1 LAIHIEAE
9 GTMTSFEYEV
19 PLPGMYI
26 QEELEAREWSQR
38 DLAFI
43 LGIEEAA
50 LNKIIKG
57 KTGISVEMSKALA
70 EAFDIDADFFSNL
83 QKSYDLANSAAP
95 DPAISRRAILQSKY
109 PAREMIK
116 RGWIKNL
123 EVDLLEQQLGR
134 FFRADNDNG
143 VAPLRH
149 VSKKTNS
156 GEAPT
161 PLQEAWLYRVMQIA
175 EAMDCQPYSSRKL
188 SDHVKV
194 LKRLMLSAND
204 VACVPSILAECGLR
218 FVIVEGLPNAKIDG
232 VCLWLDD
239 ARPVV
244 GMTLRHDRIDNFW
257 FVLWHEICHVLNNDG
272 KKEITIDVDL
282 DGGKTTDSAQEQR
295 ANRYAADYC
304 VAEDEMVSFL
314 ARRNGFFSE
323 REVLNFADKL
333 KVHPG
338 VVVGQIHNQ
347 IKAYHLLRKY
357 LVKIREYV
365 LPAATIDGWG
375 HIAPVSI

>member
-1 LAIHIEAE
+1 MINH
-9 GTMTSFEYEV
+9 EYEV

-26 QEELEAREWSQR
+26 QEELDARAWSQR

-57 KTGISVEMSKALA
+57 KNGISVEMSKALA

-95 DPAISRRAILQSKY
+95 DPAIARRALLQTKY

-116 RGWIKNL
+116 RGWIKNAEVGQL
-123 EVDLLEQQLGR
+123 EKQLER
-134 FFRADNDNG
+134 FFHVDNDNN
-143 VAPLRH
+143 VAVVRH
-149 VSKKTNS
+149 VAKKTNA

-175 EAMDCQPYSSRKL
+175 DAMDCKPYSGRML
-188 SDHVKV
+188 SDHVQM
-194 LKRLMLSAND
+194 LKRLMLNAND
-204 VACVPSILAECGLR
+204 VDRVPGILADCGLR

-239 ARPVV
+239 DRPVV
-244 GMTLRHDRIDNFW
+244 GMTLRQDRIDNFW
-257 FVLWHEICHVLNNDG
+257 FVLWHELCHVLNNHG
-272 KKEITIDVDL
+272 KNEAIIDVEL
-282 DGGKTTDSAQEQR
+282 EGEKATDSAQER
-295 ANRYAADYC
+295 EANRYAADHC
-304 VAEDEMVSFL
+304 VPEGDMISFC

-323 REVLNFADKL
+323 RDVLHFADKT

-338 VVVGQIHNQ
+338 VVVGQIHNRTKRFQ
-347 IKAYHLLRKY
+347 LLRKY

-365 LPAATIDGWG
+365 LPVATTDGWG
-375 HIAPVSI
+375 YVASVTI

>member
-1 LAIHIEAE
+1 
-9 GTMTSFEYEV
+9 MTNFEYEV

-26 QEELEAREWSQR
+26 QEELDAREWSQR

-57 KTGISVEMSKALA
+57 KVGISIEMSKALA
-70 EAFDIDADFFSNL
+70 QAFDIDADFFSNL
-83 QKSYDLANSAAP
+83 QKAYDLANSAAP
-95 DPAISRRAILQSKY
+95 DPAISRRALLQTKY

-134 FFRADNDNG
+134 FFRANNDND
-143 VAPLRH
+143 VSPVRH
-149 VSKKTNS
+149 VAKKTNA
-156 GEAPT
+156 GEKPT
-161 PLQEAWLYRVMQIA
+161 PIQEAWLYRVMQIA
-175 EAMDCQPYSSRKL
+175 EVMDCKPYSSRAL
-188 SDHVKV
+188 SSAILQ
-194 LKRLMLSAND
+194 LKEFMLDARD
-204 VACVPSILAECGLR
+204 VAKVPGVLENCGLR

-244 GMTLRHDRIDNFW
+244 GMTLRHDRVDNFW
-257 FVLWHEICHVLNNDG
+257 FVLWHELCHVLNNDG
-272 KKEITIDVDL
+272 KKEVVIDVEL
-282 DGGKTTDSAQEQR
+282 DGEKSTDSAQER
-295 ANRYAADYC
+295 EANRFAANRC
-304 VAEDEMVSFL
+304 VDAGDLISFS
-314 ARRNGFFSE
+314 ARRNNFFSE
-323 REVLNFADKL
+323 RDVLHFAETL

-338 VVVGQIHNQ
+338 IVVGQIHNRT
-347 IKAYHLLRKY
+347 KRFNLLRKY

-375 HIAPVSI
+375 HVAPVTI

>member
-1 LAIHIEAE
+1 
-9 GTMTSFEYEV
+9 MNSFDYEV

-26 QEELEAREWSQR
+26 QEELDAREWSQR

-70 EAFDIDADFFSNL
+70 VAFDIDADFFSNL
-83 QKSYDLANSAAP
+83 QKSYDLAHSAAP
-95 DPAISRRAILQSKY
+95 DPAIARRALLQSKY

-116 RGWIKNL
+116 RDWIKNAN
-123 EVDLLEQQLGR
+123 VDRLEQQLER
-134 FFRADNDNG
+134 FFRTANDNN

-149 VSKKTNS
+149 VAKKTNA
-156 GEAPT
+156 GESPT
-161 PLQEAWLYRVMQIA
+161 PIQEAWLYRVMQIA
-175 EAMDCQPYSSRKL
+175 EAMDCKPYSSRAL
-188 SDHVKV
+188 SNAALV
-194 LKRLMLSAND
+194 LKDLMLDPSD
-204 VACVPSILAECGLR
+204 VAKVPDILAMCGVR
-218 FVIVEGLPNAKIDG
+218 FVLVEGLPNAKIDG

-239 ARPVV
+239 TRPVV

-257 FVLWHEICHVLNNDG
+257 FVLWHELCHVMNNDG
-272 KKEITIDVDL
+272 KEEAIIDL
-282 DGGKTTDSAQEQR
+282 ELNGEKTTDNAEER
-295 ANRYAADYC
+295 EANRYAANQCINAGDLI
-304 VAEDEMVSFL
+304 SFC

-323 REVLNFADKL
+323 RDVVNFAQMHR
-333 KVHPG
+333 VHPG
-338 VVVGQIHNQ
+338 VVVGQLHNRTGRFN
-347 IKAYHLLRKY
+347 LLRKY

-375 HIAPVSI
+375 HVAPVTT

>member
-1 LAIHIEAE
+1 
-9 GTMTSFEYEV
+9 MTNFKYEV

-26 QEELEAREWSQR
+26 QEELDAREWSQR

-95 DPAISRRAILQSKY
+95 DPAISRRALLQTKY

-134 FFRADNDNG
+134 FFRASNDND
-143 VAPLRH
+143 VAAVRH
-149 VSKKTNS
+149 VAKKTNA
-156 GEAPT
+156 GESPT

-175 EAMDCQPYSSRKL
+175 EAMECKPYSGRKL
-188 SDHVKV
+188 SDHALT
-194 LKRLMLSAND
+194 LKGLMRNADD
-204 VACVPSILAECGLR
+204 VARVPAILADCGLR

-239 ARPVV
+239 ASPVV

-257 FVLWHEICHVLNNDG
+257 FVLWHELSHVMNNDG
-272 KKEITIDVDL
+272 KNEVIIDVDL
-282 DGGKTTDSAQEQR
+282 DGEKATDTAQELR
-295 ANRYAADYC
+295 ANRDGADKC
-304 VAEDEMVSFL
+304 VDAGELISFC
-314 ARRNGFFSE
+314 AKRDGFFSE
-323 REVLNFADKL
+323 RDILHFADMQ

-338 VVVGQIHNQ
+338 IIVGQIHNRT
-347 IKAYHLLRKY
+347 KKFNLLRKY

-365 LPAATIDGWG
+365 LPVATIDGWG
-375 HIAPVSI
+375 HVAPISI